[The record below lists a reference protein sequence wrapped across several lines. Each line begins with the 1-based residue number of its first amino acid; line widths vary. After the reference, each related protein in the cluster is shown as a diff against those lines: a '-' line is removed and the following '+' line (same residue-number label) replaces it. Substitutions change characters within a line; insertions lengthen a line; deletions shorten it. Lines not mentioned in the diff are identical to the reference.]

1 MITLSLC
8 SLPLC
13 LLLLPPHTFHFLPP
27 SSLPPPS
34 IHPSTPRLRIQS
46 GWHHH
51 IAFPRRRAKPQQST
65 HRRARKNPPRR
76 PATAGESERE
86 GGPEISMY
94 ERSPLIA
101 SFDVNSLQTGSI
113 NLSLFFRC
121 CSATERRRQ
130 RKVEM
135 MFLQSHR
142 GALNI
147 S

>member
-27 SSLPPPS
+27 PSSL
-34 IHPSTPRLRIQS
+34 HPSFHSQAQNTKRLAPSHR
-46 GWHHH
+46 
-51 IAFPRRRAKPQQST
+51 FPSSPCQATTEHTQASSQKPSSPPCHRRRI
-65 HRRARKNPPRR
+65 R
-76 PATAGESERE
+76 ERE

-121 CSATERRRQ
+121 CSATERHRQ

>member
-27 SSLPPPS
+27 PSSLHPPS
-34 IHPSTPRLRIQS
+34 ILPLPGSEYKAAGTITSLSLVAVPSHNRAHTGELAKPS
-46 GWHHH
+46 SPPCH
-51 IAFPRRRAKPQQST
+51 RRRI
-65 HRRARKNPPRR
+65 R
-76 PATAGESERE
+76 ERE

-113 NLSLFFRC
+113 NLSLFFCC
-121 CSATERRRQ
+121 CSATERHRQ